1 MTKRAASPKPGLK
14 RRQKSRAQREAD
26 IQRAVLIGTGVI
38 AAVVVGLLAYAVINE
53 LVLKPSRPVATAS
66 GKRLSITEFQERV
79 KFDYYRQT
87 GGIPPEQ
94 LGVGAEFFAQQ
105 TLDGWV
111 EDIVLDQKA
120 AELGIEVTDLDAQE
134 ELELAFGF
142 DSGDPEPTPTLAPP
156 TPAPG
161 EPTATPTFVFTL
173 TPSPTPTLEP
183 GVTPSPTAT
192 PSPTPSGTLTPTPTS
207 PPLPTPEPLT
217 EDEFTT
223 RYDEFLQD
231 MNAATGISTE
241 RLREL
246 WLDTFRTVRLRRL
259 VMEELGITA
268 DETKELV
275 RAAHILVLT
284 EEEAQA
290 ALERINAG
298 EEFEVVAAEISRD
311 VSNAY
316 RGGDLG
322 WFGRGAMVEPFE
334 EAAFTLSPG
343 EISQPVETSFGWH
356 IIKLYE
362 RHDDAIV
369 TPAEQNQQMQTLFA
383 EMLSEW
389 RNEVDVVIADNWL
402 DHVPTLP

>member
-1 MTKRAASPKPGLK
+1 
-14 RRQKSRAQREAD
+14 
-26 IQRAVLIGTGVI
+26 
-38 AAVVVGLLAYAVINE
+38 
-53 LVLKPSRPVATAS
+53 
-66 GKRLSITEFQERV
+66 
-79 KFDYYRQT
+79 
-87 GGIPPEQ
+87 
-94 LGVGAEFFAQQ
+94 
-105 TLDGWV
+105 
-111 EDIVLDQKA
+111 
-120 AELGIEVTDLDAQE
+120 
-134 ELELAFGF
+134 LAFGF
-142 DSGDPEPTPTLAPP
+142 DAGAPEPTPTLAPP
-156 TPAPG
+156 TPTPG
-161 EPTATPTFVFTL
+161 EPTATPTFVYTL

-223 RYDEFLQD
+223 RFDEFLQD
-231 MNAATGISTE
+231 MNAATGLSKE

-246 WLDTFRTVRLRRL
+246 WLDTFRTVRLRKL

-356 IIKLYE
+356 LIKLYE
-362 RHDDAIV
+362 RDDDAIV